1 MTTRGTQ
8 SNCLSECNKS
18 VTECVTHPFVPLD
31 LQILKILIREATR
44 AENGGIIN
52 WQGMTVGE
60 ILRKLGA
67 KSTIENRSG
76 ILKALYVLERGK
88 HAYKLGR
95 SPTSAWR
102 WFPSSMVVTAHGFAE
117 TLQQKLEDFL

>member
-1 MTTRGTQ
+1 MREAQ
-8 SNCLSECNKS
+8 SNCLSEYDKS
-18 VTECVTHPFVPLD
+18 VMECVTHPFVPLD
-31 LQILKILIREATR
+31 LQILRILVREATR

-60 ILRKLGA
+60 IMRKLGI
-67 KSTIENRSG
+67 KSTIENRAG
-76 ILKALYVLERGK
+76 MLKALYVLERGK
-88 HAYKLGR
+88 LAHRIGR

-102 WFPSSMVVTAHGFAE
+102 WFPSSRVVVAHGFAE